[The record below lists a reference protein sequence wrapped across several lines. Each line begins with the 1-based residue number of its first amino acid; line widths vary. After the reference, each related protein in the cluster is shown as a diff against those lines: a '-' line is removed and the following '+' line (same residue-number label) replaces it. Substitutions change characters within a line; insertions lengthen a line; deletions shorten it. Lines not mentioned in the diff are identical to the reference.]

1 MQPRLLAADALRTMP
16 PMKFHT
22 LLLAAALALPSVT
35 HAQAKP
41 LVYCADASPE
51 GFDPGMWDSAST
63 NIVSAQMFDGLLG
76 FKRPTTALTP
86 KLATSY
92 EIAPDAKSITFHLR
106 PGVKFHSTPWFKP
119 TRDFNADD
127 VVFTFTRFI
136 DPNTPDSSSSPP
148 GGPLRSSLGARFN
161 KAFPATFIYPQN
173 LGLAKLIA
181 GIDRLDDLTVRFRL
195 AEPNVTFVANF
206 AFAWAGIQSAEY
218 AAQLLKAGKAS
229 QINVLPVGTGPFQF
243 KKYAKDD
250 VLRMTA
256 NPTYWGGPQRT
267 QKLIFSISREPNVRV
282 QKLSVGEC
290 QVAAAIRDVD
300 VAALAGQPD
309 ISIQKIQALN
319 ISYLSFNLKKP
330 PTDRREVR
338 EALDI
343 AIDRNAIFKA
353 LFPRGDAMQAVSAFP
368 PAIPGYNRQLKNE
381 FDPARAKQL
390 LAKAGFPNGFDIDLW
405 ALPVAR
411 PTNPNGQLMAQLIQQ
426 DWAKIGVR
434 AHIKTYEWG
443 EYLKRANNGEH
454 NVYMSGWSGET
465 GDADDFLTPNLSC
478 AANKSGI
485 KFCNAEFEKLIDT
498 ARATPDQAKRIA
510 MYEKAQE
517 IFKRERP
524 WITMAHSTVYIPIRK
539 DVVGFKMA
547 PNGSVDFEGVYRK

>member
-1 MQPRLLAADALRTMP
+1 MKSPCPALLAV
-16 PMKFHT
+16 
-22 LLLAAALALPSVT
+22 LALLGAPS
-35 HAQAKP
+35 AQAQGKP
-41 LVYCADASPE
+41 LIYCADASPE
-51 GFDPGMWDSAST
+51 GFDPGMWDSSST
-63 NIVSAQMFDGLLG
+63 NTVGTQIFNGLLG
-76 FKRPTTALTP
+76 FKRPTTELVP
-86 KLATSY
+86 KLATSW
-92 EIAPDAKSITFHLR
+92 EISPDAKSFTFHLR
-106 PGVKFHSTPWFKP
+106 AGVKFQTTPWFKP

-127 VVFTFTRFI
+127 VLFTFQRFI
-136 DPNTPDSSSSPP
+136 DPNLP
-148 GGPLRSSLGARFN
+148 FN
-161 KAFPATFIYPQN
+161 KAFAVNFVYPQN
-173 LGLAKLIA
+173 LGLAKLIE
-181 GIDRLDDLTVRFRL
+181 GIDRIDDRTIRFRL
-195 AEPNVTFVANF
+195 HQPNVTFVANF

-218 AAQLLKAGKAS
+218 AAQLLKDGKAS
-229 QINVLPVGTGPFQF
+229 QINVQPVGTGPFQF
-243 KKYAKDD
+243 KSYAKDD

-256 NPTYWGGPQRT
+256 HPGYWGGAQPT
-267 QKLIFSISREPNVRV
+267 KALVFSISREPNVRV
-282 QKLSVGEC
+282 QKVALGEC
-290 QVAAAIRDVD
+290 QVTAPLRDVD
-300 VAALAGQPD
+300 ISTLAGNPNVG
-309 ISIQKIQALN
+309 IEKIQALN

-330 PTDRREVR
+330 PTDRRDVR

-368 PAIPGYNRQLKNE
+368 PSVPGYNKNLKNE
-381 FDPARAKQL
+381 FDPAKAKAL
-390 LAKAGFPNGFDIDLW
+390 LAKAGFPNGFEIDLW

-426 DWAKIGVR
+426 DWARIGVK
-434 AHIKTYEWG
+434 ANIKTYEWG

-478 AANKSGI
+478 ATSKGGI
-485 KFCNAEFEKLIDT
+485 KFCNAEFDKLIDE
-498 ARATPDQAKRIA
+498 ARATTDVKKRLA

-524 WITMAHSTVYIPIRK
+524 WITMAHSTVYIPVRK

>member
-1 MQPRLLAADALRTMP
+1 MLGALAQAHTAPNNPRSCPASTAVFLVMKPIFPALLT
-16 PMKFHT
+16 
-22 LLLAAALALPSVT
+22 ALALT
-35 HAQAKP
+35 ATALAAQAQGKP

-63 NIVSAQMFDGLLG
+63 NIVGAQMFDGLLG
-76 FKRPTTALTP
+76 FRRPTTELAP
-86 KLATSY
+86 KLAESW
-92 EIAPDAKSITFHLR
+92 EISPDAKSFTFHLR
-106 PGVKFHSTPWFKP
+106 AGVKFHSRPWFKP

-127 VVFTFTRFI
+127 VLFTFQRFI
-136 DPNTPDSSSSPP
+136 DPNAP
-148 GGPLRSSLGARFN
+148 FN
-161 KAFPATFIYPQN
+161 KAFPANFVYPQN
-173 LGLAKLIA
+173 LGLAQLIE
-181 GIDRLDDLTVRFRL
+181 GIDRIDDRTIRFRL
-195 AEPNVTFVANF
+195 RQPNVTFVANF

-218 AAQLLKAGKAS
+218 AAQLLKAGQAS
-229 QINVLPVGTGPFQF
+229 QINVQPVGTGPFMF
-243 KKYAKDD
+243 KSYAKDD

-256 NPTYWGGPQRT
+256 NPDYWGGRQPT
-267 QKLIFSISREPNVRV
+267 PALVFSISREPNVRV
-282 QKLSVGEC
+282 QKIAAGEC
-290 QVAAAIRDVD
+290 HVAAALRDVD
-300 VAALAGQPD
+300 VATLAHNPN

-343 AIDRNAIFKA
+343 AIDRDAIFKA

-368 PAIPGYNRQLKNE
+368 PSIPGYNHKLKNE
-381 FDPARAKQL
+381 FDPAKAKAL
-390 LAKAGFPNGFDIDLW
+390 LAKAGFANGFDIDLW
-405 ALPVAR
+405 ALPVQR

-426 DWAKIGVR
+426 DWARIGVR

-485 KFCNAEFEKLIDT
+485 KFCNAEFEKLIDE
-498 ARATPDQAKRIA
+498 ARATPDAKKRIA
-510 MYEKAQE
+510 LYEKAQE